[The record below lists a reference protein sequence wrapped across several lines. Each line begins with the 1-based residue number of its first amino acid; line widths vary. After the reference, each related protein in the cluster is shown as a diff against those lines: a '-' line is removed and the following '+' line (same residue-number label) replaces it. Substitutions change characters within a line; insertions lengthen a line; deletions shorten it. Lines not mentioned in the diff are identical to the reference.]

1 MSANALAISV
11 LGGIVMHILLL
22 SILGVLSGIPGG
34 VLSGDLVVFTSP
46 FLIGWAGSKLLGP
59 TAARAPRSASV

>member
-1 MSANALAISV
+1 
-11 LGGIVMHILLL
+11 MHILLL